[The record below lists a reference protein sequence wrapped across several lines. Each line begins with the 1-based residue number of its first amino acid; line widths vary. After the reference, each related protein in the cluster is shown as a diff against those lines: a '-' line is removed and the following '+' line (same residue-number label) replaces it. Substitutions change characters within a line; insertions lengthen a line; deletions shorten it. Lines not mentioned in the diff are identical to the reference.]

1 MKHIKRINSTTLAI
15 VSVGVNGGMRG
26 AQRGWV
32 RDVNRKVLI
41 TVGGARPV
49 AAAR

>member
-1 MKHIKRINSTTLAI
+1 MKHIKRINSPALAI
-15 VSVGVNGGMRG
+15 VSVGVNGGTRG
-26 AQRGWV
+26 ATRV

-41 TVGGARPV
+41 TAGGARPV